1 MPDAE
6 ALASPAIPVPRPQVQ
21 PPEVRLAAPG
31 TVRLSGAWDIRALE
45 TLASSLQSQLATLPA
60 ARDSSWDLT
69 GIQRLDHIGAL
80 MLWRAWGGT
89 RPTRAQI
96 LPEHESFFATLAAP
110 RPDSSEAPLPA
121 WLRALYALGAWIPL
135 VVSHTRGFVALLGA
149 LAVDTLDVLRRP
161 HLGPWREVSASVY
174 RTGAQAL
181 GITGA
186 VGFLIGIVLSYLSSE
201 QLKTFGAGVFIV
213 NILGIGLIRELGPV
227 LCAVLVA
234 GRSGSSMTA
243 QLGVMRVTE
252 ELDALSVMG
261 IPQTVRLVLPK
272 LLALAIAVPLL
283 TLWTTGI
290 ALLGGALAAQ
300 AQLEISVFQFM
311 SDLPSVVPVANLWL
325 GLGKGVVFGMLI
337 ALIACH
343 FGLRIEPNTESLG
356 VGTTN
361 SVVSSITAVIVAD
374 ALLAVAFNDVGF
386 S

>member
-6 ALASPAIPVPRPQVQ
+6 ALAPSSLPAPRAAVR
-21 PPEVRLAAPG
+21 PPEIRVEPDGA
-31 TVRLSGAWDIRALE
+31 VRLSGAWDIRALE
-45 TLASSLQSQLATLPA
+45 TCAAELHQGLAGLPPVPD
-60 ARDSSWDLT
+60 RSWDLS
-69 GIQRLDHIGAL
+69 GVQRMDHIGAL
-80 MLWRAWGGT
+80 VLWRTWRGA
-89 RPTRAQI
+89 RPARATI
-96 LPEHESFFATLAAP
+96 LPEHEPFFATLASP
-110 RPDSSEAPLPA
+110 RSDTADTAVPG
-121 WLRALYALGAWIPL
+121 WLRALAALSAWMPL
-135 VVSHTRGFVALLGA
+135 VAVHARHFLVLLGT
-149 LAVDTLDVLRRP
+149 LAIDSLDVLRRP
-161 HLGPWREVSASVY
+161 HLGPWKEVSANLY

-272 LLALAIAVPLL
+272 VIALAIAVPLL
-283 TLWTTGI
+283 TMWTTGI

-300 AQLEISVFQFM
+300 AQLEISVFQFL
-311 SDLPSVVPVANLWL
+311 SELPSVVPVANVAL
-325 GLGKGVVFGMLI
+325 GVGKGAVFGVLI

-374 ALLAVAFNDVGF
+374 ALIAVAFNDVGF
-386 S
+386 Y

>member
-1 MPDAE
+1 MP
-6 ALASPAIPVPRPQVQ
+6 
-21 PPEVRLAAPG
+21 LAA
-31 TVRLSGAWDIRALE
+31 
-45 TLASSLQSQLATLPA
+45 
-60 ARDSSWDLT
+60 
-69 GIQRLDHIGAL
+69 
-80 MLWRAWGGT
+80 
-89 RPTRAQI
+89 
-96 LPEHESFFATLAAP
+96 
-110 RPDSSEAPLPA
+110 
-121 WLRALYALGAWIPL
+121 
-135 VVSHTRGFVALLGA
+135 SHARGFVALLGA
-149 LAVDTLDVLRRP
+149 LAIDSLDVLRRP
-161 HLGPWREVSASVY
+161 HLGPWKEVSANVY
-174 RTGAQAL
+174 RVGAQAL

-186 VGFLIGIVLSYLSSE
+186 VGFLIGITLSYLSSE
-201 QLKTFGAGVFIV
+201 QLKTFGAGAFIV

-272 LLALAIAVPLL
+272 VLALAVPLL

-290 ALLGGALAAQ
+290 ALIGGALAAK
-300 AQLEISVFQFM
+300 AQLDISVFQFM
-311 SDLPSVVPVANLWL
+311 SDLPSVVPIANLTL
-325 GLGKGVVFGMLI
+325 GIGKSVVFGVLV

-374 ALLAVAFNDVGF
+374 ALIAIAFNDVGF

>member
-6 ALASPAIPVPRPQVQ
+6 TLQSPPPAAAPVR
-21 PPEVRLAAPG
+21 PPEVRLEADG
-31 TVRLSGAWDIRALE
+31 RVRLSGAWDIRALE
-45 TLASSLQSQLATLPA
+45 TLAGALQQRLAALPA
-60 ARDSSWDLT
+60 QPASGWDLT

-80 MLWRAWGGT
+80 LVWRAWRGA
-89 RPTRAQI
+89 RPARTHIR
-96 LPEHESFFATLAAP
+96 PEHEPFFATLAEP
-110 RPDSSEAPLPA
+110 RPDASEPPLPA
-121 WLRALYALGAWIPL
+121 LLRLLYALGAWMPL
-135 VVSHTRGFVALLGA
+135 AASHARAFVILLGA
-149 LAVDTLDVLRRP
+149 LAVDSLEVLRRP
-161 HLGPWREVSASVY
+161 HLGPWKEVSANIY
-174 RTGAQAL
+174 RVGAQAL

-272 LLALAIAVPLL
+272 VIALALAVPLL
-283 TLWTTGI
+283 TLWTTSI
-290 ALLGGALAAQ
+290 ALLGGALAAKT
-300 AQLEISVFQFM
+300 QLDISVFQFIT
-311 SDLPSVVPVANLWL
+311 DLPSVVPLANLWL
-325 GLGKGVVFGMLI
+325 GVGKGVVFGILI

-374 ALLAVAFNDVGF
+374 ALIAVAFNDVGF